1 GMYAPGL
8 DIELVEALE
17 LPYQTQRTSI
27 NFMGCYGAFNG
38 LKMAHAI
45 VKAEPT
51 AKVLLVCIELCTLH
65 FQKKND
71 ENYLLSNALF
81 ADGAAAVLIESTP
94 RGMALEMSQFYC
106 DLLPQGKQ
114 FYCDLLPQGKQDMA
128 WNVGDFGFEM
138 VLSSYI
144 PKLVKGGLGQLLTR
158 LQSHAT
164 LPKIDFYAIHP
175 GGRAI
180 LEAAEKQLHL
190 SPDDNRYAY
199 DVLREYGNMSSCTVL
214 FVLQRLLA
222 ERTPTDHGKHV
233 FSCAFGPGLT
243 LETGVFR
250 IVTES

>member
-1 GMYAPGL
+1 
-8 DIELVEALE
+8 
-17 LPYQTQRTSI
+17 
-27 NFMGCYGAFNG
+27 MGCYGAFNG

-94 RGMALEMSQFYC
+94 RGMALEMS
-106 DLLPQGKQ
+106 Q